1 MAAVSLDNLDS
12 YIFESTYPIGSVYF
26 TTVNANPNTILRGAE
41 NSEWTQI
48 KGKYIRALNDNESTT
63 GGSDTITLTVANLPS
78 HTHDAPQGDSS
89 KNDYV
94 FEVSRQNGLACT
106 GRVQLATSTTSG
118 YYANTTNKNAADSIG
133 INDLQAGTMCKS
145 TKPTGSGTAITN
157 LPSYQGYYVW
167 ERTA

>member
-1 MAAVSLDNLDS
+1 MAALSLDNLDN

-26 TTVNANPNTILRGAE
+26 TTVNTNPNTILRGAE

-48 KGKYIRALNDNESTT
+48 KGKYIRALNDDESMT
-63 GGSDTITLTVANLPS
+63 GGSDTIKLSVANLPS

-89 KNDYV
+89 KNDYC
-94 FEVSRQNGLACT
+94 FEVSRTNGLACT
-106 GRVQLATSTTSG
+106 ARIQVATSTSSKTYCNG
-118 YYANTTNKNAADSIG
+118 TITTVADSIG
-133 INDLQAGTMCKS
+133 INDINATNA
-145 TKPTGSGTAITN
+145 TKATKATGSGTAITN